1 MALKVQT
8 MESEAALVKSAQLGI
23 CNVHWDPRIKDLSR
37 KSNTVSF
44 NIILIPFGI
53 AISFSP

>member
-1 MALKVQT
+1 MQT
-8 MESEAALVKSAQLGI
+8 LESEAALVESAQLGI
-23 CNVHWDPRIKDLSR
+23 CNVHWDPWMKDLSR

-44 NIILIPFGI
+44 NIALIAFAI

>member
-1 MALKVQT
+1 MKTLG
-8 MESEAALVKSAQLGI
+8 SEAALVESAQLGI
-23 CNVHWDPRIKDLSR
+23 CNVHGDARIKDLSR

-44 NIILIPFGI
+44 NIILIAFAI

>member
-8 MESEAALVKSAQLGI
+8 LGSEAALVESAQLGI
-23 CNVHWDPRIKDLSR
+23 CNVHWDAGIKDLSR
-37 KSNTVSF
+37 KSNTMSF
-44 NIILIPFGI
+44 NIILIAFAI

>member
-8 MESEAALVKSAQLGI
+8 LASEAALVESAQLGI
-23 CNVHWDPRIKDLSR
+23 CNVHWDPRMKDLSR
-37 KSNTVSF
+37 KSNTVSS
-44 NIILIPFGI
+44 NIILIAFAI